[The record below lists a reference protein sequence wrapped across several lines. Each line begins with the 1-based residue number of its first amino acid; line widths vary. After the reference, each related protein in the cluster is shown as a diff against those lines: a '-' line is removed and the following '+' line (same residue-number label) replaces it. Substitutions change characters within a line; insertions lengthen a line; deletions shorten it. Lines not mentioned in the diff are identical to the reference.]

1 MVVVDEY
8 SIVCLVEYGM
18 VFKKCFRDKLD
29 YHNVTWEWN
38 NIKKN
43 INLFPKERI

>member
-8 SIVCLVEYGM
+8 SLSCSIRNGIQKM
-18 VFKKCFRDKLD
+18 FRDKLD